1 MSKKRVHEIAKELKS
16 HGIELDNK
24 EVVTEL
30 SSLGYDVK
38 SHSSSLDD
46 DQATAAVQKI
56 LDKRKPKQATPPVTA
71 KGFVVRRKVGPP
83 AGATA
88 DSGAEA
94 SQAAEPAYEPPSAP
108 EPATF
113 AAEEPVHAPPP
124 VEAPRAPVEAPSA
137 PEPQRV
143 EAPVAAA
150 AEPSAP
156 TAVTSTPPAQVAEA
170 PKAPAAAE
178 VASPPPAAEAP
189 QAPVEAPR
197 AAVQAPA
204 AAQPRPSVQEST
216 TLPQPPPR
224 SPVPPAVRTSSSTP
238 SSATVVSRGPAPGY
252 QQRGGPGG
260 GRPGG
265 PGGPGGRPGGPGG
278 PGGRPGGPG
287 GPGGRPGGPGGP
299 GGRPGGPGGRP
310 SYQGPGSYQGAGRPG
325 QGPVRPTS
333 APGTGVQAS
342 ASASPTPQGPTIMV
356 GGVPHAQVSPTG
368 TARPTATQAVVIS
381 RPLIQVRRVTPTAGQ
396 AKQYP
401 MAPGRTG
408 IPERRE
414 YKVVPDHLG
423 RGRELV
429 DVSKNKERGQ
439 RKRTSGDTQSV
450 SKQEL
455 TDMVWGRVTI
465 PIRGKKRKPTKK
477 GAKTQITQMAEEKKV
492 IKLQEGIS
500 VSDLGQRMGVRSAE
514 LIKKLMGLGKMAT
527 ANQLVDADTAEMIA
541 GDYGWKIDRVGFE
554 VEDYLPEVE
563 ARPEDERPRP
573 PVVAIMGH
581 VDHGKTSLLDAIRKA
596 SVAQG
601 EAGGITQHIG
611 AYSIS
616 TARGDVTFLDTPG
629 HEAFTSMRARGADV
643 TDIVVLVVAS
653 DDGVMPQTV
662 EAIKH
667 AKAAEVPIVVAINKM
682 DLPAANLDRVKKDL
696 ATHELVPEE
705 WGGDTIMVPVSAK
718 TKENLELLLEN
729 LALQAEVLE
738 LTSNPSRPSVGAIIE
753 AKLDRGRGPV
763 ATVLV
768 QEGTLKLGDAVVT
781 GSHYGRVRA
790 MTNSRGEQ
798 VKEVKPG
805 YCAEVVGLSGVPGAG
820 DAINVVADEKAAKQ
834 IAEHRNMKE
843 RQTELSKVS
852 RESLE
857 QLFAKTKAG
866 GGPKELRVVIKADV
880 QGSAEAVRQAVQK
893 LSTHK
898 VKVEVVHSGV
908 GAITEGDVMRAAASK
923 GVVLGFNVNPESGAE
938 AAAKA
943 QEVVLKSYSI
953 IYELID
959 GVRTEMEGLL
969 EPIRT
974 ERKLGRAEVRNTF
987 NVPRLGTIAGAAVL
1001 DGVMKRGAFVRLMR
1015 ENKQLFSGKMASLR
1029 RFKDDVKE
1037 VAQGFECGIG
1047 IESFNDLKPGDIIE
1061 AYEIEETRQSLT

>member
-1 MSKKRVHEIAKELKS
+1 MSKKRVHEIAKELKG

-24 EVVTEL
+24 EVVNEL
-30 SSLGYDVK
+30 SALGYDVK

-56 LDKRKPKQATPPVTA
+56 LDKRKPKQAAPPVTA
-71 KGFVVRRKVGPP
+71 KGFVVRRKVGAPAGGASSDMGGDGQGADGSQSHYEAPP
-83 AGATA
+83 AASEAPAATSA
-88 DSGAEA
+88 PVE
-94 SQAAEPAYEPPSAP
+94 EPPSAP
-108 EPATF
+108 AVEAPQAAPQAQPPPQVQVEAPR
-113 AAEEPVHAPPP
+113 AAEPRQVEVAPPAPEVPAVSATPQPQQPTP
-124 VEAPRAPVEAPSA
+124 VAEAPQAPAPVAAQSTPAEAPRAPVEAP
-137 PEPQRV
+137 R
-143 EAPVAAA
+143 
-150 AEPSAP
+150 
-156 TAVTSTPPAQVAEA
+156 AV
-170 PKAPAAAE
+170 
-178 VASPPPAAEAP
+178 
-189 QAPVEAPR
+189 
-197 AAVQAPA
+197 VQPPA
-204 AAQPRPSVQEST
+204 AAQPPSPAQERT

-224 SPVPPAVRTSSSTP
+224 SAVPPTVRTPSST
-238 SSATVVSRGPAPGY
+238 STSATVVSRGPGY
-252 QQRGGPGG
+252 VQRGGPGAG

-265 PGGPGGRPGGPGG
+265 PGGPGGRPGGPGS
-278 PGGRPGGPG
+278 
-287 GPGGRPGGPGGP
+287 GP

-310 SYQGPGSYQGAGRPG
+310 GYQGQSYQGPGARPG
-325 QGPVRPTS
+325 QPPVRPTG
-333 APGTGVQAS
+333 APGAAGAQAS
-342 ASASPTPQGPTIMV
+342 AGGTAAPQGPTIMV
-356 GGVPHAQVSPTG
+356 GGVPHAQVTPTAG
-368 TARPTATQAVVIS
+368 GPARPTATQAVVIS
-381 RPLIQVRRVTPTAGQ
+381 RPLIQVRRVTPTTGQ

-439 RKRTSGDTQSV
+439 RKRTSGDTTSV

-465 PIRGKKRKPTKK
+465 PVRGKKKKPTKK

-500 VSDLGQRMGVRSAE
+500 VSDLGQRMGVRSADI
-514 LIKKLMGLGKMAT
+514 IKKLMGLGKMAT

-573 PVVAIMGH
+573 PVVTIMGH

-596 SVAQG
+596 NVAAG

-616 TARGDVTFLDTPG
+616 TSRGDVTFLDTPG

-643 TDIVVLVVAS
+643 TDIVVLVVAA

-682 DLPAANLDRVKKDL
+682 DVPGANLDRVKKDL

-705 WGGDTIMVPVSAK
+705 WGGETIMVPVSAK
-718 TKENLELLLEN
+718 TKENLDLLLEN

-768 QEGTLKLGDAVVT
+768 QEGTLKLGDAIVT

-805 YCAEVVGLSGVPGAG
+805 YCAEVVGLSGVPSAG

-843 RQTELSKVS
+843 RQTELSKVN

-880 QGSAEAVRQAVQK
+880 QGSAEAVKQAVQK
-893 LSTHK
+893 LTTHK

-943 QEVVLKSYSI
+943 QDVTLRSYSI

-959 GVRTEMEGLL
+959 GVRSDMEGLL

-1001 DGVMKRGAFVRLMR
+1001 DGVIKRGSFVRLMR

-1047 IESFNDLKPGDIIE
+1047 IENFNDLKPGDIIE

>member
-1 MSKKRVHEIAKELKS
+1 
-16 HGIELDNK
+16 
-24 EVVTEL
+24 
-30 SSLGYDVK
+30 
-38 SHSSSLDD
+38 
-46 DQATAAVQKI
+46 
-56 LDKRKPKQATPPVTA
+56 
-71 KGFVVRRKVGPP
+71 
-83 AGATA
+83 
-88 DSGAEA
+88 
-94 SQAAEPAYEPPSAP
+94 
-108 EPATF
+108 
-113 AAEEPVHAPPP
+113 
-124 VEAPRAPVEAPSA
+124 
-137 PEPQRV
+137 
-143 EAPVAAA
+143 
-150 AEPSAP
+150 
-156 TAVTSTPPAQVAEA
+156 
-170 PKAPAAAE
+170 
-178 VASPPPAAEAP
+178 
-189 QAPVEAPR
+189 APVEAPR
-197 AAVQAPA
+197 AAVPAPA

-224 SPVPPAVRTSSSTP
+224 SPVPPAVRTPSSTS

-368 TARPTATQAVVIS
+368 SARPTATQAVVIS

-611 AYSIS
+611 AYSIT

-682 DLPAANLDRVKKDL
+682 DLPTANLDRVKKDL

-705 WGGDTIMVPVSAK
+705 WGGETIMVPVSAK

-880 QGSAEAVRQAVQK
+880 QGSAEAVKQAVQK

>member
-1 MSKKRVHEIAKELKS
+1 MSKKRVHEIAKELKG

-24 EVVTEL
+24 EVVNEL
-30 SSLGYDVK
+30 AALGYDVK

-71 KGFVVRRKVGPP
+71 KGFVVRRKVGAP
-83 AGATA
+83 AGGASA
-88 DSGAEA
+88 DTGEGPSAAEHT
-94 SQAAEPAYEPPSAP
+94 QAAHEVPAVEAP
-108 EPATF
+108 QA
-113 AAEEPVHAPPP
+113 AARAEEPAPAPVVEAPPP
-124 VEAPRAPVEAPSA
+124 VEAPRAVEARPVEAA
-137 PEPQRV
+137 P
-143 EAPVAAA
+143 
-150 AEPSAP
+150 
-156 TAVTSTPPAQVAEA
+156 QVAEA
-170 PKAPAAAE
+170 PAVAATPQQPAP
-178 VASPPPAAEAP
+178 VAEAP
-189 QAPVEAPR
+189 QAPAAVTAQPTPVAEAPRAPVEAPR
-197 AAVQAPA
+197 AAVQPPV
-204 AAQPRPSVQEST
+204 AAQPTSPAQERT

-224 SPVPPAVRTSSSTP
+224 SPVPPTVRTPSSSST
-238 SSATVVSRGPAPGY
+238 SATVVSRGPGY
-252 QQRGGPGG
+252 VQRGGPGG

-278 PGGRPGGPG
+278 PGGNRPGGPG

-310 SYQGPGSYQGAGRPG
+310 SYQGQGYQQGGRPG
-325 QGPVRPTS
+325 QAPVRPTG
-333 APGTGVQAS
+333 APGAAGAQAS
-342 ASASPTPQGPTIMV
+342 ASGAAPAGPTIMV

-368 TARPTATQAVVIS
+368 GQARPTATQAVVIS

-401 MAPGRTG
+401 MAPGRAG

-465 PIRGKKRKPTKK
+465 PVRGKKKKPTKK

-500 VSDLGQRMGVRSAE
+500 VSDLGQRMGVRTADI
-514 LIKKLMGLGKMAT
+514 IKKLMGLGKMAT
-527 ANQLVDADTAEMIA
+527 ANQMVDADTAEMLA
-541 GDYGWKIDRVGFE
+541 TDYGWKIERVGFE

-573 PVVAIMGH
+573 PVVTIMGH

-596 SVAQG
+596 NVAAG

-643 TDIVVLVVAS
+643 TDIVVLVVAA
-653 DDGVMPQTV
+653 DDGVMPQTI

-682 DLPAANLDRVKKDL
+682 DVPGANPDRVKKDL
-696 ATHELVPEE
+696 SAHELVPEE

-718 TKENLELLLEN
+718 TKENLDLLLEN

-738 LTSNPSRPSVGAIIE
+738 LTSNPSRPGVGAIIE

-768 QEGTLKLGDAVVT
+768 QEGTLKLGDAIVT
-781 GSHYGRVRA
+781 GPHYGRVRA

-805 YCAEVVGLSGVPGAG
+805 YCAEVVGLSGVPSAG
-820 DAINVVADEKAAKQ
+820 DTINVVADEKAAKQ

-843 RQTELSKVS
+843 RQTELSKVN

-880 QGSAEAVRQAVQK
+880 QGSAEAVKQAVQK

-898 VKVEVVHSGV
+898 VKVEIVHSGV

-943 QEVVLKSYSI
+943 QDVTLRSYSI

-959 GVRTEMEGLL
+959 GVREDMENLL

-1001 DGVMKRGAFVRLMR
+1001 DGVIKRGSFVRLMR

-1047 IESFNDLKPGDIIE
+1047 IENFNDLKPGDIIE